1 MSYKETFLRSIW
13 GEMAVGNV
21 LVPKGHFSFIEN
33 MLYSHLMM
41 LIVAIYPYW
50 VCLGNGISFVFLFLW
65 CPHMYITQL
74 APFAYRRRQS
84 DWCHRCGQASRQQDE
99 TEYVCEVL
107 LQPSAAQSPQRHQS
121 GVFRHQVSIVWKWCW
136 TQRCFFLAGCRWL
149 LKYLVLRMSELVVV
163 PDIAQKMS
171 WVENYWPDDSYFP
184 KPFVQKYCLMG
195 VKDSYTDFHI
205 DFGGTSVWYHV
216 LWVSSHDERLNF
228 LIIRESWQKSIMVST
243 KLSCTAVFKIRNKD
257 NSALLSDE

>member
-1 MSYKETFLRSIW
+1 MSLVLARYTRVPFVYTSTSCPALCLRLFPAAFWCSCFDVLPASCRLSHSSKPQLMSYKESFLRSIW

-84 DWCHRCGQASRQQDE
+84 DWCHRCDQASRQQDE

-136 TQRCFFLAGCRWL
+136 TQRCFFWLAADDYLNILYSGC
-149 LKYLVLRMSELVVV
+149 
-163 PDIAQKMS
+163 QS
-171 WVENYWPDDSYFP
+171 WW
-184 KPFVQKYCLMG
+184 
-195 VKDSYTDFHI
+195 
-205 DFGGTSVWYHV
+205 W
-216 LWVSSHDERLNF
+216 F
-228 LIIRESWQKSIMVST
+228 LILLRRCLGWRTTGLMTLTFPSPLCRST
-243 KLSCTAVFKIRNKD
+243 A
-257 NSALLSDE
+257 